1 MLKRTSHHTGSTFLR
16 SQLLSWDFSCTS
28 GTQHVCTFATLPFYS
43 DDIAFV
49 AEQQG
54 TLNIRTPAYVTR
66 RGEAVAEVSE
76 ERKQDV

>member
-1 MLKRTSHHTGSTFLR
+1 M
-16 SQLLSWDFSCTS
+16 
-28 GTQHVCTFATLPFYS
+28 LPFYS